1 MRTVVSETSYM
12 RGVEEEEMVESLK
25 ELIDYERNLENL
37 KEKLA

>member
-1 MRTVVSETSYM
+1 M

-37 KEKLA
+37 KENLA